1 MKKLL
6 YFVISLFVLS
16 ACVSTPP
23 LKEYH
28 YAYVETTGSW
38 VSREIEDP
46 LDGNWKRSVVVT
58 EKQSWAEDNP
68 AIYVDTYASGRTSLF
83 FTNGDGYICDLG
95 SLRVR
100 VKFDNDEVLELNRF
114 QNQFELANNNERIR
128 LLDSG
133 SIYTS
138 HTVKS
143 DFLAKFP
150 KADSVIIETI
160 DDCGTVKQMN
170 FNIEGSPHYIA
181 VDPLDSFKD

>member
-1 MKKLL
+1 MHKYLIIAIL
-6 YFVISLFVLS
+6 LS

-28 YAYVETTGSW
+28 YAYVETSGSW
-38 VSREIEDP
+38 TTREIEDP
-46 LDGNWKRSVVVT
+46 LDGNWKRSAVFT

-68 AIYVDTYASGRTSLF
+68 GLFVDTYANGRSALF

-95 SLRVR
+95 SLKVR
-100 VKFDNDEVLELNRF
+100 VKFDDEEVFSLNRYQDEF
-114 QNQFELANNNERIR
+114 RLANNNERIA
-128 LLDSG
+128 LYDSG
-133 SIYTS
+133 NIYTS
-138 HTVKS
+138 HTAKS
-143 DFLAKFP
+143 DFLAKLP